1 MAAARAF
8 SSMTILRICTLT
20 GAIVIATASSF
31 VWFGHKKTPEQ
42 REAMRRQRINSLGRI
57 TDGTLLDVQELDSG
71 NGHAAQL
78 VMYTYDVAGVQ
89 YECSQDVTSLRQFID
104 ANTCRIGDAAS
115 VKYDPQH
122 PGNSIVVAETW
133 CGLRT

>member
-1 MAAARAF
+1 MY
-8 SSMTILRICTLT
+8 TLT
-20 GAIVIATASSF
+20 GAIVIATATSF
-31 VWFGHKKTPEQ
+31 VWFSGRKKTPEQ
-42 REAMRRQRINSLGRI
+42 REAMRRERINSQGRI

-71 NGHAAQL
+71 TDHAVQL

-89 YECSQDVTSLRQFID
+89 YECSQDVTQLRQYVD
-104 ANTCRIGDAAS
+104 LNSCRIGNATS

-122 PGNSIVVAETW
+122 PGNSIVLAETW